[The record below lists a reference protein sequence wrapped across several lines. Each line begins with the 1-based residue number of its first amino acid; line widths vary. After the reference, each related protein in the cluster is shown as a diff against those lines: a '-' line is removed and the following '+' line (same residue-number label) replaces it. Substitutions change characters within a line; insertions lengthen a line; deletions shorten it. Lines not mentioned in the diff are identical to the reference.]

1 LGHFGSVLRGI
12 NQLKK
17 MNKINFVTGGTG
29 FLGAHLMRH
38 LLSKGETIRAIKR
51 STSPMDLVKDIADKI
66 EWVEG
71 DITDIVALEE
81 AMEGVTHVYHCA
93 AVVSFHP
100 KDLQKM
106 MKINVEGTANV
117 VNLCLDKKIEKL
129 VHVSSIAALGRTKER
144 PHLDETAKWVQ
155 SKLNTNYGISK
166 YLAEQE
172 VWRGKEEGLNVAIVN
187 PSIIMGLGFWDLGS
201 AKFYTQVN
209 DGLKFC
215 PIGCSGFVDVHDV
228 VRFMVLLMESN
239 ISGQRYVLNSDNLT
253 YKAFFG
259 KIAQSIGKKPPFIPV
274 SRFLAETAWRVEW
287 LKEKILGA
295 TPMVTRES
303 ALTSITSF
311 TYANEKSKGVFGF
324 EYLDLDETLTKM
336 GKAFLKDKNH

>member
-1 LGHFGSVLRGI
+1 
-12 NQLKK
+12 
-17 MNKINFVTGGTG
+17 MNKINFITGGTG
-29 FLGAHLMRH
+29 FLGAHLMRY
-38 LLSKGETIRAIKR
+38 LLSQGETIRAIKR
-51 STSPMDLVKDIADKI
+51 ATSPIDLVADIADKVH
-66 EWVEG
+66 WVEG

-117 VNLCLDKKIEKL
+117 VNLCLDKKVQKL

-144 PHLDETAKWVQ
+144 PNLDETAKWVQ

-172 VWRGKEEGLNVAIVN
+172 VWRGKEEGLSVAIVN
-187 PSIIMGLGFWDLGS
+187 PSIIMGLGFWDSGS
-201 AKFYTQVN
+201 ARFFTQVN

-228 VRFMVLLMESN
+228 VRFMVFLMESN
-239 ISGQRYVLNSDNLT
+239 IKGHRYVLNAENIT

-259 KIAQSIGKKPPFIPV
+259 KIAQSIDKKPPFIPV
-274 SRFLAETAWRVEW
+274 SKFLAETAWRVEW
-287 LKEKILGA
+287 LKEKILGT

-303 ALTSITSF
+303 ARTSITSF
-311 TYANEKSKGVFGF
+311 TYSNEKSKTVFGF
-324 EYLDLDETLTKM
+324 EYLPLDETIEDI
-336 GKAFLKDKNH
+336 GKEFKKR